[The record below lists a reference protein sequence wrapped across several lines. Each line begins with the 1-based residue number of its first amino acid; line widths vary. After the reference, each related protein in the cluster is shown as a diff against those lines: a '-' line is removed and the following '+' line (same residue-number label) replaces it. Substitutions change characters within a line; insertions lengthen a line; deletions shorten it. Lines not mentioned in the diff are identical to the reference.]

1 MAYEEAMQ
9 KLIKPAEEAFGALS
23 DEYAEFL
30 HLIHDW
36 KVKRSVRSVLYLSR
50 TD

>member
-36 KVKRSVRSVLYLSR
+36 KVKRSVRSV
-50 TD
+50 